1 MGRYTQSTNVYTY
14 LYTSLNKWY
23 SINWELANIAL
34 EMYTNSKETRAFV
47 EISTYELG
55 QNMEITM
62 VSPNEIDAEMD

>member
-55 QNMEITM
+55 QNKEITM